1 MTRIN
6 LVPVEE
12 LADQHLF
19 AEFREIK
26 MVPRSLNRS
35 VLSSMKKSNGKN
47 FLIQLRDKIPKTY
60 TLNKGHVTFFYDK
73 GKFLEKRFQLLREE
87 LIKRGYGINLN
98 AVMDELGIYKE
109 LGDMWTCDYFPTPQE
124 IEISRE
130 RIQQRLLEKPHFYKY
145 YGKPYF

>member
-6 LVPVEE
+6 LVPVSE

-35 VLSSMKKSNGKN
+35 IISYRKKYNYRWPEK
-47 FLIQLRDKIPKTY
+47 LKEKIPRLY

-73 GKFLEKRFQLLREE
+73 GAFLENRFQLLRDE
-87 LIKRGYGINLN
+87 LIKRGYNINLE
-98 AVMDELGIYKE
+98 ARMDEIGIFKIMFSDWNYDFIPSNE
-109 LGDMWTCDYFPTPQE
+109 E

-145 YGKPYF
+145 YGKPFF